1 MISSLTIYLLA
12 FRFDLVLTGG
22 NRGLEREITT
32 QRIMEVRERE
42 TRNHNNPP
50 QSNQESSPMFSY
62 AAALNSSRNETPDQL
77 RLHLHQ
83 RNNYHGLE
91 LQEEQMEAHR
101 RRSESNPDPDPDP
114 VSQTL
119 PPPSPSPPQPSA
131 TDSDVAAV
139 VVRYRECLK
148 NHAASMGSHVL
159 DGCGEFMANGEQGT
173 PEGLKCAACECHRSF
188 HRREVEGESQSTTTR
203 IPVIHNPP
211 PRAVAMQPIPAS
223 SSHQQHHR
231 YHHQMPPFMVAFGGG
246 NSVAPTESSSED
258 LDAFRTHGGG
268 HMMEQP
274 SKKRFRTKF
283 TEEQKEK
290 MQDFAERIGWKIQ
303 KQDEQEIR
311 HFCNEVGL
319 KRQVFKVW
327 MHNSKQAMKKKQV

>member
-1 MISSLTIYLLA
+1 
-12 FRFDLVLTGG
+12 
-22 NRGLEREITT
+22 
-32 QRIMEVRERE
+32 MEVRERE
-42 TRNHNNPP
+42 TISHNNPP
-50 QSNQESSPMFSY
+50 QSNQESSSMFSY
-62 AAALNSSRNETPDQL
+62 GTLNSSRNETPDQL

-83 RNNYHGLE
+83 RNNIHGLE
-91 LQEEQMEAHR
+91 LQEQQMEAHR
-101 RRSESNPDPDPDP
+101 RRTESNPDPDP

-119 PPPSPSPPQPSA
+119 PPPQPSA
-131 TDSDVAAV
+131 TESAAVAV

-148 NHAASMGSHVL
+148 NHAASMGSHVV
-159 DGCGEFMANGEQGT
+159 DGCGEFMANGEEGT

-188 HRREVEGESQSTTTR
+188 HRREVEGESQSTTTTR
-203 IPVIHNPP
+203 IHNSP
-211 PRAVAMQPIPAS
+211 PRVAAMQPIPAS
-223 SSHQQHHR
+223 LPYQQHHR

-258 LDAFRTHGGG
+258 LDAFQTHAGG
-268 HMMEQP
+268 HMMMEQP

-290 MQDFAERIGWKIQ
+290 MRDFAERIGWKIQ
-303 KQDEQEIR
+303 KQDEQEIQQ
-311 HFCNEVGL
+311 FCNEVGL